1 MRFVEQCEGIVFET
15 SFQEQVFLLQEVS
28 STKLRIFRCLTIEMD
43 RTIDYAVGLIN
54 ILSSAHTTT
63 YQHGIFTK

>member
-43 RTIDYAVGLIN
+43 RTIE
-54 ILSSAHTTT
+54 LS
-63 YQHGIFTK
+63 IML

>member
-1 MRFVEQCEGIVFET
+1 MPNYG
-15 SFQEQVFLLQEVS
+15 
-28 STKLRIFRCLTIEMD
+28 D